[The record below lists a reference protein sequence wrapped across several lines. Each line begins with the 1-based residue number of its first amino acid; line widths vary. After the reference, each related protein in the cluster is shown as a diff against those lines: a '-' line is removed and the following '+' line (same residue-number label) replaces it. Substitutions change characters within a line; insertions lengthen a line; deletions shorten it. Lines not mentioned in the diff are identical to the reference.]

1 MSTTPQQ
8 VERSIRRYTLSDF
21 QIAENVRLNAIQK
34 ERDRQARE
42 SVKPK
47 EQERGKVS
55 RDAEIEL
62 IKRQLS
68 QLIHR
73 VDGLKTQKA

>member
-1 MSTTPQQ
+1 MIASQHELEQLDNGHATCIRCGRSTAWGLGECVSTPK
-8 VERSIRRYTLSDF
+8 
-21 QIAENVRLNAIQK
+21 QK
-34 ERDRQARE
+34 QPAP
-42 SVKPK
+42 KP
-47 EQERGKVS
+47 QERAKVS

-73 VDGLKTQKA
+73 VDGLKQKTA

>member
-1 MSTTPQQ
+1 MSSESARTEGTDEA
-8 VERSIRRYTLSDF
+8 VERMSAQD
-21 QIAENVRLNAIQK
+21 
-34 ERDRQARE
+34 
-42 SVKPK
+42 PK
-47 EQERGKVS
+47 TTQQPKAPERGKVS

-73 VDGLKTQKA
+73 VDDLKRKTA